1 VGQVSLASIFSL
13 PAVSVAAGLRAGVSA
28 SAARKPA
35 FHSTRLDRKAR
46 IVFHYSMLD
55 LVIFDADGVL
65 FESGDSN
72 TAYYNAIFKI
82 LGEPPLSPEE
92 ERLGVF
98 FAAKQVFEH
107 RAGGDTERVRRMQ
120 EVGAELD
127 FTPYFHLLTPPFEL
141 RPFLLDIKT
150 RHKIGLA
157 TNRSAT
163 VPRLL
168 EHLNLMGVFDAIA
181 CAQDR
186 VRPKPAPDIVNLC
199 LERAGAGKNA
209 AVYVGDSEIDYIA
222 AQGAGV
228 RFIGLGDRV
237 KSPVVIDRLHDLPA
251 ALEGLLQG

>member
-1 VGQVSLASIFSL
+1 MVPPREPVLFIWPFFHGWTEDRASCCI
-13 PAVSVAAGLRAGVSA
+13 
-28 SAARKPA
+28 
-35 FHSTRLDRKAR
+35 TC
-46 IVFHYSMLD
+46 MLD

-72 TAYYNAIFKI
+72 TAYYNAIFNI

-98 FAAKQVFEH
+98 LSAKQVFEH
-107 RAGGDTERVRRMQ
+107 RAEGDAERIRRMQ
-120 EVGAELD
+120 QVGAQLD

-141 RPFLLDIKT
+141 RPFLLEMKA
-150 RHKIGLA
+150 RYKVGLA
-157 TNRSAT
+157 TNRSVT

-168 EHLNLMGVFDAIA
+168 QHLNLVDVFDAIA
-181 CAQDR
+181 CAQDS

-199 LERAGAGKNA
+199 IERAGARKEA

-237 KSPVVIDRLHDLPA
+237 KSPTVIDRLHDLPA
-251 ALEGLLQG
+251 ALQRISET